1 MCLRTSL
8 SLIFILLIFLP
19 GKVFAEGDCLAE
31 TLPNLVDG
39 QLIEQLIE
47 KHLPAEAP
55 LRNKKGKVLK
65 NKSINLVTVQTAIS
79 GCDLTLMYSGQYIR
93 EKMKDRLFMVEMTTT
108 MQKGDR
114 CVLSDLQVQNVDICG
129 VLSLFDGYIETALQ
143 NIADERL
150 ADQCL
155 QIDLPGS

>member
-1 MCLRTSL
+1 M
-8 SLIFILLIFLP
+8 
-19 GKVFAEGDCLAE
+19 
-31 TLPNLVDG
+31 DG

-79 GCDLTLMYSGQYIR
+79 GCDLTLMFSGQYIR
-93 EKMKDRLFMVEMTTT
+93 EKMKDRLFMVEMSTT
-108 MQKGDR
+108 MQKGDL
-114 CVLSDLQVQNVDICG
+114 CVLSGLQVQNVDICG

-143 NIADERL
+143 GIADERL